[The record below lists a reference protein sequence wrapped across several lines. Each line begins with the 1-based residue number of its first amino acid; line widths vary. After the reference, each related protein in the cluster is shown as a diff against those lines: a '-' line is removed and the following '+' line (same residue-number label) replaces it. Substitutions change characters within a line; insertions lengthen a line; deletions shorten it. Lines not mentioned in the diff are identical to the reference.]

1 MVFTAVKYSTKLHL
15 RYQIKK
21 NNQKIGFCFCK
32 RFFFVWSGIYSGSE
46 TDGIKLRFYSF
57 ITPGC
62 CANQMQISVLLFKT
76 DRPIALPGVRF
87 VQ

>member
-46 TDGIKLRFYSF
+46 TDGIETPILFFYYSRLLRESDAD
-57 ITPGC
+57 IG
-62 CANQMQISVLLFKT
+62 
-76 DRPIALPGVRF
+76 F
-87 VQ
+87 VVQNR